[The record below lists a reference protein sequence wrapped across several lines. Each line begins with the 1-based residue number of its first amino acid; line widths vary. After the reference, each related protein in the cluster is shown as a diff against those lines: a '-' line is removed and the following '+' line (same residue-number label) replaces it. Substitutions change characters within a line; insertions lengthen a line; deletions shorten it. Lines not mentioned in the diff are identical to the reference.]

1 MVKKFNNLDEIQ
13 KYYDEKTNTYIFK
26 ENGEY
31 IDLVIFDFN
40 LDINAN
46 IDCWNIN
53 AKNIKAWN
61 IVAFN
66 ITANDIIV
74 HNIIALNIF
83 AYNINANYINTNN
96 LIAND
101 IKTNDIYARDIHAED
116 IIARDIKYYAI
127 CCAYKNIICKSIKGE
142 RENAKHFALDGKIEV
157 LEDE

>member
-1 MVKKFNNLDEIQ
+1 MIKEFYSFDEIQ
-13 KYYDEKTNTYIFK
+13 KYYDEKSNTYIFK

-31 IDLVIFDFN
+31 IDLVVFNFD
-40 LDINAN
+40 LSIEA
-46 IDCWNIN
+46 NIN
-53 AKNIKAWN
+53 ACDIDALDIKAWN

-66 ITANDIIV
+66 ITANDIIA

-96 LIAND
+96 LIANN
-101 IKTNDIYARDIHAED
+101 IKANDIYARDIHAED

-142 RENAKHFALDGKIEV
+142 RENHKHFVLDGTLEV